1 MFADAIQTKLK
12 TQILLHLDIKFH
24 STDKKEKKNKEK
36 KKEMVMNLVYKAKS
50 RKCYLSSQFLKL
62 PIKKKKKE
70 KKKSTKTSVF
80 YRSFGT
86 GLIQIASLTW
96 TSDKWG
102 SRKMLNKINECS
114 HLLPFY
120 WSFV

>member
-1 MFADAIQTKLK
+1 MLFIKSIFK
-12 TQILLHLDIKFH
+12 TSH
-24 STDKKEKKNKEK
+24 KKE
-36 KKEMVMNLVYKAKS
+36 
-50 RKCYLSSQFLKL
+50 
-62 PIKKKKKE
+62 KKKE

-114 HLLPFY
+114 YLLPFY

>member
-1 MFADAIQTKLK
+1 M
-12 TQILLHLDIKFH
+12 HLDIKFH

-62 PIKKKKKE
+62 PIKNKKNKKN
-70 KKKSTKTSVF
+70 KKRSIKTSVF

-86 GLIQIASLTW
+86 GLHPNLQASRGLW
-96 TSDKWG
+96 TNGVLEKY
-102 SRKMLNKINECS
+102 RTKLI
-114 HLLPFY
+114 
-120 WSFV
+120 